1 MDNNR
6 LTYISFLRVVAMTMV
21 VLFHCLAYYS
31 DSIWQ
36 YPDPDVAGYGIFAR
50 FLNVIDMPMFVF
62 ISGFLYAYLR
72 EAKGK
77 YKDNMAFLTNKAR
90 RLMVPYLFW
99 GVVLLLLFPDKHVSD
114 MLSGISH
121 LWFLLMLFGLFLLI
135 HFTYLFWHNL
145 SFGKGLIFLCFLFL
159 LYPLGLKLH
168 FATDYFCI
176 DRILMYLPYFVLGC
190 GCNSFF
196 SRIEKLR
203 YVLAGGL
210 ILLVVVFSLTTYVLP
225 LIPSLVV
232 YPIQYLFVG
241 MFLVCCFGYFSQLP
255 SAVLQFRGL
264 DSLDRCSMGIYI
276 LHHIL
281 IAFPLQWPAVRAVM
295 NDYWWL
301 CPWLMFL
308 VVYALSWMLTAA
320 LLRTRLS
327 VVIG

>member
-31 DSIWQ
+31 DSIWP
-36 YPDPDVAGYGIFAR
+36 YPDPDVAGYGIFAH

-77 YKDNMAFLTNKAR
+77 YKDNMAFLTNKAQ

-99 GVVLLLLFPDKHVSD
+99 GVALLLLFPDKHVSD
-114 MLSGISH
+114 MLTGISH
-121 LWFLLMLFGLFLLI
+121 LWFLLMLFGLFLLA
-135 HFTYLFWHNL
+135 HFTYPFWRSLTPLRLMLLVCL
-145 SFGKGLIFLCFLFL
+145 SFL
-159 LYPLGLKLH
+159 LYPLGLKFH

-176 DRILMYLPYFVLGC
+176 DRILMYLPYFIVGGGGYLLST
-190 GCNSFF
+190 NLQ
-196 SRIEKLR
+196 KLR
-203 YVLAGGL
+203 HALPAMLA
-210 ILLVVVFSLTTYVLP
+210 LLVILFLLTTYVLP
-225 LIPSLVV
+225 SVPSLVV
-232 YPIQYLFVG
+232 YPIQYLFVS

-281 IAFPLQWPAVRAVM
+281 IAFPLQWPAVREVM
-295 NDYWWL
+295 NGYWWL